1 MPLTNVKFAHIG
13 VMLLLWT
20 LARGVLAQETPGV
33 DMGTGS
39 TDVFSTSDEEGSGEE
54 PDCE

>member
-1 MPLTNVKFAHIG
+1 